1 MRYFFE
7 IAYKGTNYH
16 GWQKQLNAVS
26 VQGVLEKT
34 LSIFFRDEISITGSG
49 RTDSGVHCEQQYFHA
64 DLKEEFETEEIL
76 YRLNTFLPADIS
88 IRSIRKVKSGA
99 HARFDALERRY
110 EYRISAVKN
119 PFLNEMSYKFLKELD
134 LSQMNL
140 AASLLLKYKDFQCF
154 SKIKTDKATF
164 NCSITKA
171 EWKVDNDMIIF
182 YVSANRFL
190 RGMVRAIT
198 GTLLDV
204 GMGKSSVNDFEEIIQ
219 SKDRKKAGVSTP
231 PEGLFLTKVN
241 YPVSIFI

>member
-34 LSIFFRDEISITGSG
+34 FSVFFQDTITITGSG
-49 RTDSGVHCEQQYFHA
+49 RTDSGVHCEQQFFHV
-64 DLKEEFETEEIL
+64 DIEKEFDIEECL
-76 YRLNTFLPADIS
+76 YRLNTFLPPDIS
-88 IRSIRKVKSGA
+88 ILSIRKVKPEA
-99 HARFDALERRY
+99 HARFDATERRY
-110 EYRISAVKN
+110 EYRISRVKN
-119 PFLNEMSYKFLKELD
+119 PFLTDTAYRFLKPLD
-134 LSQMNL
+134 LDEMNL
-140 AASLLLKYKDFQCF
+140 AASLLMEYKDFQCF
-154 SKIKTDKATF
+154 SKIKTDAATF
-164 NCSITKA
+164 NCNITRA
-171 EWKVDNDMIIF
+171 EWVDNDLIIF

-204 GMGKSSVNDFEEIIQ
+204 GQGKTTVKDFEEIIR

-231 PEGLFLTKVN
+231 PQGLFLTHVD
-241 YPVSIFI
+241 YPSNVFL

>member
-16 GWQKQLNAVS
+16 GWQKQLNAIS

-34 LSIFFRDEISITGSG
+34 LSTFFRDDISITGSG
-49 RTDSGVHCEQQYFHA
+49 RTDTGVHCEQQYFHA
-64 DLKEEFETEEIL
+64 DLKEEFESEEVI

-88 IRSIRKVKSGA
+88 IRSIRKVKPDA

-110 EYRISAVKN
+110 EYRISRVKN
-119 PFLNEMSYKFLKELD
+119 PFLNETAYKFLKD
-134 LSQMNL
+134 LNISDMNL
-140 AASLLLKYKDFQCF
+140 AAAVLLEHSDFQSF
-154 SKIKTDKATF
+154 SKIKTDAATF
-164 NCSITKA
+164 NCNITRA
-171 EWKVDNDMIIF
+171 EWVLDNDLIIF

-204 GMGKSSVNDFEEIIQ
+204 GMGKSSISDFEEIIK
-219 SKDRKKAGVSTP
+219 SKDRKRAGVSTP
-231 PEGLFLTKVN
+231 SEGLFLTRVN
-241 YPVSIFI
+241 YPDSIFI